1 MSTSWGPQSRPPGQA
16 GAKEPRRLE
25 TGEARQ
31 LVRSLPWRCEGA
43 CLLVSVPG
51 PQRPLG
57 PAPGQTRLRASDR
70 GTVGPDPRTPS
81 WTRLVRNQ
89 GSCGHGPKAW
99 VSTPPAR
106 RGHAEPPR
114 ASVPPE
120 LDRSDLSKQS
130 PWAPVQTQVR
140 EAGPQATPH
149 PSWKP
154 SASEDV
160 LPARLA
166 VPTLLKTLN
175 LQIGREQGQ
184 ARIPRQLLSN

>member
-99 VSTPPAR
+99 VSRRRPALPRVRSSGTFSSPLSFRPAR
-106 RGHAEPPR
+106 NRHIAPIRIRSQASGGSPGSDQRPGSLHPPR
-114 ASVPPE
+114 ARGRQVPGVAVAG
-120 LDRSDLSKQS
+120 RRGVRAAADLPKK
-130 PWAPVQTQVR
+130 R
-140 EAGPQATPH
+140 R
-149 PSWKP
+149 KC
-154 SASEDV
+154 
-160 LPARLA
+160 R
-166 VPTLLKTLN
+166 
-175 LQIGREQGQ
+175 
-184 ARIPRQLLSN
+184 RQWS